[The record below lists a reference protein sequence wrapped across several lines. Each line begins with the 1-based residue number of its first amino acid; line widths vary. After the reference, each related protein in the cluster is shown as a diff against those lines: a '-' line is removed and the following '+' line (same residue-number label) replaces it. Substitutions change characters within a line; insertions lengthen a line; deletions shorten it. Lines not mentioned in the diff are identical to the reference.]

1 MDPGNKLILKE
12 INNFLKKNKNAKVFK
27 SLGSYYF
34 LNCLKYSDGIIGN
47 SSSGLLESPLMKKG
61 SINIGDRQE
70 GRETCSS
77 VINTDFNIENIDR
90 AINKLYSKNF
100 IRSLK
105 KTSPHILEKSFF
117 KYIFNFRLF

>member
-1 MDPGNKLILKE
+1 
-12 INNFLKKNKNAKVFK
+12 
-27 SLGSYYF
+27 
-34 LNCLKYSDGIIGN
+34 
-47 SSSGLLESPLMKKG
+47 MKKG

-100 IRSLK
+100 IRSFEK
-105 KTSPHILEKSFF
+105 KNKSPYFGKKVSLNIFSILDSF
-117 KYIFNFRLF
+117 

>member
-1 MDPGNKLILKE
+1 MDFRIT
-12 INNFLKKNKNAKVFK
+12 
-27 SLGSYYF
+27 
-34 LNCLKYSDGIIGN
+34 
-47 SSSGLLESPLMKKG
+47 LMKKG

-105 KTSPHILEKSFF
+105 KNKSPYFGKSF
-117 KYIFNFRLF
+117 